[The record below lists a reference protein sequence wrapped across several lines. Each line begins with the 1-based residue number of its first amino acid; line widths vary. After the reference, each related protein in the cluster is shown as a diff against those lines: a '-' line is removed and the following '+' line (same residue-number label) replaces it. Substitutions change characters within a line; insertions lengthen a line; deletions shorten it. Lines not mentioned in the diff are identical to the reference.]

1 MPIINVKL
9 IEGVFTPAQKRTI
22 IEKLT
27 DTMVAIEGEN
37 LRELTWVYIE
47 EITQGEF
54 GIGGKT
60 LKAADVHQ
68 LQGKA

>member
-9 IEGVFTPAQKRTI
+9 IEGVFSSAQKKTI
-22 IEKLT
+22 IEDLT
-27 DTMVAIEGEN
+27 EAMVAIEGEN

-47 EITQGEF
+47 EIKQGDL

-60 LKAADVHQ
+60 LGASDVQ
-68 LQGKA
+68 KVQRGQ

>member
-9 IEGVFTPAQKRTI
+9 IEGVFSPSQKKTI

-27 DTMVAIEGEN
+27 DTMVAIEGES

-47 EITQGEF
+47 EVKQGDF

-60 LKAADVHQ
+60 LRAADVHE
-68 LQGKA
+68 LQGKV